1 MEESVVF
8 VGLLNSLNLLGLFND
23 AHECLL
29 PTAVAANRARIIFGI
44 VAADRAL
51 ADPLFEDCYV
61 ARELFGKALI

>member
-8 VGLLNSLNLLGLFND
+8 VGLLNGLNLLGLLND
-23 AHECLL
+23 AHDRLL
-29 PTAVAANRARIIFGI
+29 STAVAANRARVILGI

-51 ADPLFEDCYV
+51 ANPLLENCDV